1 MLKSLY
7 WRVNFFFKNRKSK
20 RLKKRLG
27 DNTSALTVNTK
38 NGTFIVDA
46 ADLEVGG
53 KLRNEGE
60 YGIDEINRIS
70 QFIDNQSSVLIVGA
84 HIGSLAIPVA
94 KTCSELV
101 AIEAN
106 PNNFKLLQINI
117 KLNDISNIIAH
128 NIAASEREET
138 IQFQLN
144 TVNSGGSKRVP
155 VNNHYM
161 YTYDNPKVIDV
172 EAYSL
177 DNYLSNNNFDLVLI
191 DIEGSEYFAM
201 QGMSNIL
208 ANTKTLIIEFLP
220 HHITNVAGVELTNF
234 LDNIPKHLTKLT
246 IPSKEMTYPID
257 VGIVTLQQMF
267 ESGHGD
273 DGIIFHN

>member
-53 KLRNEGE
+53 KLRNKGE

-94 KTCSELV
+94 KICSELV

-172 EAYSL
+172 EAHSL
-177 DNYLSNNNFDLVLI
+177 DNYLPNNNFDLVLI

-208 ANTKTLIIEFLP
+208 ANTKTLIVEFLP
-220 HHITNVAGVELTNF
+220 HHITNVAGVELTDF

-246 IPSKEMTYPID
+246 IPSKEKTYPID

>member
-46 ADLEVGG
+46 ADLEVGA
-53 KLRNEGE
+53 KLRNKGE
-60 YGIDEINRIS
+60 YGTDEINRIS

-94 KTCSELV
+94 KICSELV

-172 EAYSL
+172 EAHSL
-177 DNYLSNNNFDLVLI
+177 DNYLPNNNFDLVLI

-208 ANTKTLIIEFLP
+208 ANTKTLIVEFLP
-220 HHITNVAGVELTNF
+220 HHITNVAGVELTDF

-246 IPSKEMTYPID
+246 IPSKDKTYPID

>member
-53 KLRNEGE
+53 KLRNKGE

-94 KTCSELV
+94 KICSELV

-172 EAYSL
+172 EAHSL
-177 DNYLSNNNFDLVLI
+177 DNYLPNNNFDLVLI

-208 ANTKTLIIEFLP
+208 ANTKTLIVEFLP
-220 HHITNVAGVELTNF
+220 HHITNVAGVELTDF

-246 IPSKEMTYPID
+246 IPSKDKTYPID

>member
-53 KLRNEGE
+53 KLRNKGE

-94 KTCSELV
+94 KICSELV

-172 EAYSL
+172 EAHSL
-177 DNYLSNNNFDLVLI
+177 DNYLPNNNFDLVLI

-208 ANTKTLIIEFLP
+208 ANTKTLIVEFLP

-246 IPSKEMTYPID
+246 IPSKDKTYPID

>member
-53 KLRNEGE
+53 KLRNKGE

-94 KTCSELV
+94 KICSELV

-172 EAYSL
+172 EAHSL
-177 DNYLSNNNFDLVLI
+177 DNYLPNNNFDLVLI

-220 HHITNVAGVELTNF
+220 HHITNVAGVELTDF

-246 IPSKEMTYPID
+246 IPSKNKTYPFD